1 MFSAFET
8 VRSGVADAAGA
19 ARGRVGASA
28 DAGRVTVAS
37 GITSST
43 AGLAASR
50 CSSSADIV
58 AETALTSVNCLT
70 LVAWTWFSWLSSD
83 VWLADTAA
91 DLALL
96 AAVPAAAAPNWSF
109 STTMTGWSTFCDSCA
124 ASVGD
129 SGPKA
134 GALVALAP
142 PAVAAITT
150 AGTPPSTAAAAADTA
165 RTGKNLGFGMSL
177 VPDKAALIGRN
188 PCDANRNRKRRSG

>member
-1 MFSAFET
+1 M
-8 VRSGVADAAGA
+8 
-19 ARGRVGASA
+19 
-28 DAGRVTVAS
+28 TVAS
-37 GITSST
+37 GITSET

-50 CSSSADIV
+50 CSSSDETV
-58 AETALTSVNCLT
+58 AETALTNVNCLT
-70 LVAWTWFSWLSSD
+70 PAACTWLSWLSSD

-91 DLALL
+91 ERTPLAV
-96 AAVPAAAAPNWSF
+96 VPAPAEPNWSL

-150 AGTPPSTAAAAADTA
+150 AGTPPSTAEAAADTA
-165 RTGKNLGFGMSL
+165 RTDKNLFFGMSL

-188 PCDANRNRKRRSG
+188 PCDANSNRKRRSG